1 MNLVNAMEVVV
12 NGLTDSLFVWLPTIR
27 SASAAC
33 IRSARYAFR
42 PDLPVT
48 FKFPYLLYYKIS
60 QP

>member
-12 NGLTDSLFVWLPTIR
+12 NGRTNSLFVALP
-27 SASAAC
+27 A

-48 FKFPYLLYYKIS
+48 FNFPYLLYYKIS